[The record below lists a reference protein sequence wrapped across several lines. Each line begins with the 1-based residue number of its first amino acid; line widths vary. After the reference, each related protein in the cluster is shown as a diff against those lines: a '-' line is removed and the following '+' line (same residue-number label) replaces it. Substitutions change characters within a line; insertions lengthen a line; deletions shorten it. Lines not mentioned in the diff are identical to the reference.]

1 MGAKNESY
9 ISLVLIRMFNVL
21 IFFFFCFSYRYE
33 TLTSHIR
40 YSSIV
45 RRWFAQHTLLNPPT
59 RLGEYILVAPAP
71 EVRAV
76 FVKLVVFFCHF
87 ALHDDP
93 IPGFEGTNLCEQIL
107 ISVLKLLNSEVSEHG
122 KHLPHYFTLFSM
134 YAGLGVAEKH
144 QLIKLNVP
152 AIFMRVAL
160 DEGPGPPI
168 KYQYPELSKLHQVV
182 SHLVRCTDVS
192 EQSSIGQ
199 DPDGTSKSKLPNKF
213 IEPSLKPSD
222 LMPLSPDAAEL
233 LFGRQR

>member
-1 MGAKNESY
+1 M
-9 ISLVLIRMFNVL
+9 
-21 IFFFFCFSYRYE
+21 
-33 TLTSHIR
+33 
-40 YSSIV
+40 
-45 RRWFAQHTLLNPPT
+45 
-59 RLGEYILVAPAP
+59 
-71 EVRAV
+71 
-76 FVKLVVFFCHF
+76 
-87 ALHDDP
+87 
-93 IPGFEGTNLCEQIL
+93 
-107 ISVLKLLNSEVSEHG
+107 KLLNSEVSEHG

-192 EQSSIGQ
+192 EFNSVGGQ
-199 DPDGTSKSKLPNKF
+199 EDGNTKIKLPNQF
-213 IEPSLKPSD
+213 IEQSLKPSE
-222 LMPLSPDAAEL
+222 LMPLSAEAEEL